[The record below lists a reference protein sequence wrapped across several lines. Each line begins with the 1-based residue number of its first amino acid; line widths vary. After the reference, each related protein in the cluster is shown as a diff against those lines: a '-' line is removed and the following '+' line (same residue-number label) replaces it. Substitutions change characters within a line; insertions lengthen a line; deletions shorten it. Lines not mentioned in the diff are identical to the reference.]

1 MDRPVR
7 GVLLGA
13 PGSGKGPQAERVAE
27 RIGIPAISTG
37 EMLREAVAAGSDLGQ
52 RVEAILNSGA
62 LVDDETM
69 AEVVKTR
76 LAEDDAKNGFLLDGY
91 PRNQGQAETLAGI
104 LEELAESLDI
114 VWFIDVPEEEL
125 VRRALARQREDDKEE
140 VIKRRIEL
148 YREVTNPLVDFYS
161 AMGLVERVN
170 GKQSIDE
177 VTEAM
182 MKAFETRVGGGL
194 AKEPVD
200 A

>member
-1 MDRPVR
+1 MDRPVC

-13 PGSGKGPQAERVAE
+13 PGSGKGTQAERVAE

-182 MKAFETRVGGGL
+182 MKAFKTRVGGGL